1 MNFIGPTNTR
11 IDQSSSNVN
20 TPKFTQANKLELTTA
35 RCMLTFMKTNNCK
48 MTSLAL
54 SIILSLFTTWQESG
68 AAEEQSQLS
77 ALNSKFREYY
87 AAARSHEIEASTPLI
102 LCYADRLVLLNGSQR
117 EEVANIKDR
126 YTTFKTVAHIPLALY
141 CILYKEPI
149 IEKSR
154 QKLDDFKSLIEK
166 ARGELKDHD
175 LSVKELERQY
185 KMIDSCLTFIDK
197 ALAQKELTAKELQE
211 FTRSLRSDI
220 LQNAYLA
227 VSSQLAVIDQTVGN
241 WRQKL
246 GKDFDKIKIV
256 IVGGHMPR
264 QGNSNFQYFCRLLKE
279 KEEGNRII
287 YMEGLNS
294 DTDALNLLGTHILD
308 EGVAVSFFSDKW
320 RMHRDLLSDGAAQY
334 LKEHPPSR

>member
-1 MNFIGPTNTR
+1 
-11 IDQSSSNVN
+11 
-20 TPKFTQANKLELTTA
+20 
-35 RCMLTFMKTNNCK
+35 MLTFMNTNSKKNGWC
-48 MTSLAL
+48 L
-54 SIILSLFTTWQESG
+54 SILLTAMLCTGWQKPS

-77 ALNSKFREYY
+77 ALNNKFREFY
-87 AAARSHEIEASTPLI
+87 AAARSHEIEASNPLI

-141 CILYKEPI
+141 CLLYKEPT
-149 IEKSR
+149 IELSR
-154 QKLDDFKSLIEK
+154 QKLLDFKALVEK
-166 ARGELKDHD
+166 ARSELKDHD
-175 LSVKELERQY
+175 LSMKELDRQY
-185 KMIDSCLTFIDK
+185 KMVVACLTFIDK
-197 ALAQKELTAKELQE
+197 ALAQKQISAKELQE

-227 VSSQLAVIDQTVGN
+227 VSSQLAIIDQTVGN

-264 QGNSNFQYFCRLLKE
+264 LRNSNFQYFCRLLKE

-294 DTDALNLLGTHILD
+294 DSDALNLLGTHILD

-334 LKEHPPSR
+334 LKEHPPLTGK